1 MSGRLRHVAHF
12 VVAAALY
19 YSGTLAL
26 RRWLRHG
33 VLRQRELTVIGLH
46 RVLTAEERVASS
58 SEEAMVVLLPT
69 FVRLLESLKKSFE
82 VVNFDEVMRGSFP
95 LGGKPKCLLTF
106 DDAWQDTFAN
116 ATPALRRSG
125 LHAVV
130 FVPTGLLGS
139 AEPFWVERLTC
150 VWNQSEAA
158 RQAVRAAAG
167 ESAADDGTPL
177 AAAIA
182 ALKQLPNAKREEV
195 VRALTMQYSAHDPE
209 SVDRFMSWEELAMAA
224 PVLRAESHTVHHVL
238 LDTEDEATARQELVE
253 SRGELCR
260 RTGREV
266 RALAYPN
273 GNHNEPVRQWA
284 KLSGYEWAFTVC
296 RGIFREGGDQMQ
308 VPRLLLQEGNITNPW
323 GGFSPAMLHLRLTGW
338 R

>member
-1 MSGRLRHVAHF
+1 MGGRLRHLAHF
-12 VVAAALY
+12 AVAATLY
-19 YSGTLAL
+19 YSGALAL

-33 VLRQRELTVIGLH
+33 VLCRRELTVIGLH
-46 RVLTAEERVASS
+46 RVLTPEERAASS

-82 VVNFDEVMRGSFP
+82 VVNFEEVMRGSFP

-158 RQAVRAAAG
+158 RHAVRVAAAG
-167 ESAADDGTPL
+167 VSAEDGMLL

-195 VRALTMQYSAHDPE
+195 VRALATQYPAQEAEP
-209 SVDRFMSWEELAMAA
+209 VDRFMSWDDLAAA
-224 PVLRAESHTVHHVL
+224 RPVLEAESHTVHHVL
-238 LDTEDEATARQELVE
+238 LDTEDETTARRELTE
-253 SRGELCR
+253 SRSELCR

-273 GNHNEPVRQWA
+273 GNHNEHVRHWA
-284 KLSGYEWAFTVC
+284 KQAGYEWAFTVC